1 MAVKASRRDLLRLGC
16 GTAATLGV
24 LAAAREFA
32 SVRALAQGGPVGN
45 VAGPALSSREADG
58 ARLLKGALD
67 LHFHMDPWTP
77 GARTGQASIE
87 IVRVARAR
95 GLRGLVIKDH
105 NEPTAPLA
113 YHLRPEMP
121 GFELYGGFVLNL
133 PNGGIN
139 PAGVE
144 FMATQIAGEPGR
156 IVWMPAGD
164 TEKEVRASKNP
175 NGPFVAVSRNGELL
189 PEVKQ
194 VISIVA
200 KHGLVIASGHILP
213 EDALMVFREAKR
225 QGVQHMIATH
235 AFDLAGKMTV
245 EQMQEAAKVGAFIE
259 FDFRNTLEGGR
270 MDAIRRV
277 GPQFCFLSEF
287 WTKAGPPREY
297 GGLEG
302 VGAFAE
308 VMRAH
313 GFTDAELDLMFKD
326 NPAKAL
332 GLAAITPPL
341 GP

>member
-1 MAVKASRRDLLRLGC
+1 MSNTWNRRTLTVTFGAVVTAMGLLAFPTIG
-16 GTAATLGV
+16 AAQST
-24 LAAAREFA
+24 
-32 SVRALAQGGPVGN
+32 
-45 VAGPALSSREADG
+45 READG

-77 GARTGQASIE
+77 DALNGQAGIAE
-87 IVRVARAR
+87 VRVALAR
-95 GLRGLVIKDH
+95 GMRGLLIKDH

-113 YHLRPEMP
+113 YHLRQDVP
-121 GFELYGGFVLNL
+121 GLELYGGFVLNL

-144 FMATQIAGEPGR
+144 FMATKIKGEPGR

-164 TEKEVRASKNP
+164 GEKEVRESRNP
-175 NGPFVAVSRNGELL
+175 NRPYVAVSRNGELL

-194 VISIVA
+194 VISIIA
-200 KHGLVIASGHILP
+200 KHGLTLASGHIAA
-213 EDALMVFREAKR
+213 EEALMTFREAKR

-235 AFDLAGKMTV
+235 AFDLAGKMTI
-245 EQMQEAAKVGAFIE
+245 EQMQEAAKLGAYIE

-270 MDAIRRV
+270 MDAIRKV

-287 WTKAGPPREY
+287 WTKVTAPKVY
-297 GGLEG
+297 GGLDG

-308 VMRAH
+308 AMRAH
-313 GFTDAELDLMFKD
+313 GFANQELDLMFKE

-332 GLAAITPPL
+332 GLKATP
-341 GP
+341 

>member
-1 MAVKASRRDLLRLGC
+1 MSLTWKSRAFGIAFAAVVTALGLLANPGV
-16 GTAATLGV
+16 GAA
-24 LAAAREFA
+24 
-32 SVRALAQGGPVGN
+32 Q
-45 VAGPALSSREADG
+45 SSREADG

-77 GARTGQASIE
+77 GALNGQAGIAD
-87 IVRVARAR
+87 VRVARAR
-95 GLRGLVIKDH
+95 GMRGLVIKDH

-113 YHLRPEMP
+113 YHLRQDIP
-121 GFELYGGFVLNL
+121 GIELYGGFVLNL

-144 FMATQIAGEPGR
+144 FMATKVKGEPGR

-164 TEKEVRASKNP
+164 TAKEVRASKNP
-175 NGPFVAVSRNGELL
+175 NGPFVAVSRDGELL

-194 VISIVA
+194 VIAIIA
-200 KHGLVIASGHILP
+200 KHGLVLASGHIP
-213 EDALMVFREAKR
+213 AEEALLLFREAKR

-245 EQMQEAAKVGAFIE
+245 EQMQEAAKLGAFIE
-259 FDFRNTLEGGR
+259 FDYRNTLEDGR
-270 MDAIRRV
+270 MDAIRKV
-277 GPQFCFLSEF
+277 GPQYCFLSEF
-287 WTKAGPPREY
+287 WTKVSAPKEY

-308 VMRAH
+308 TMRAH
-313 GFTDAELDLMFKD
+313 GFTDRELDLMFKE

-332 GLAAITPPL
+332 GLAATTVSSAP
-341 GP
+341 

>member
-1 MAVKASRRDLLRLGC
+1 MNGTSKRQILG
-16 GTAATLGV
+16 LGV
-24 LAAAREFA
+24 IAA
-32 SVRALAQGGPVGN
+32 VTALALIAKPLVG
-45 VAGPALSSREADG
+45 AAQSSREADG

-77 GARTGQASIE
+77 GAVTGQAGIAE
-87 IVRVARAR
+87 VRLARAR

-113 YHLRPEMP
+113 YHLRPELP
-121 GFELYGGFVLNL
+121 GIELYGGFVLNR
-133 PNGGIN
+133 PNGGVN

-144 FMATQIAGEPGR
+144 FMATQIKGEPGR
-156 IVWMPAGD
+156 IVWLPAGD
-164 TEKEVRASKNP
+164 SEKEARESKNP
-175 NGPFVAVSRNGELL
+175 NRPFVAVSKNGELL

-194 VISIVA
+194 VIAIIA
-200 KHGLVIASGHILP
+200 QHGLVLASGHIAP
-213 EDALMVFREAKR
+213 EEALMAFREGKR

-245 EQMQEAAKVGAFIE
+245 EQMQEAAKLGAFIE

-277 GPQFCFLSEF
+277 GPEFCFLSEF

-297 GGLEG
+297 AGLDG

-313 GFTDAELDLMFKD
+313 GFTDRELELMMKE

-332 GLAAITPPL
+332 GLIPVAIPPA
-341 GP
+341 P

>member
-1 MAVKASRRDLLRLGC
+1 MS
-16 GTAATLGV
+16 GTWNRGTLGMAL
-24 LAAAREFA
+24 LAA
-32 SVRALAQGGPVGN
+32 VTALGLLAKPQFGAAQ
-45 VAGPALSSREADG
+45 SSREADG

-67 LHFHMDPWTP
+67 LHFHMDPWPP
-77 GARTGQASIE
+77 GALNGQAGIAE
-87 IVRVARAR
+87 VRVARSR
-95 GLRGLVIKDH
+95 GMRGLVIKDH

-113 YHLRPEMP
+113 YHLRQEIP
-121 GFELYGGFVLNL
+121 GLELYGGFVMNL

-144 FMATQIAGEPGR
+144 FMATRIKGEPGR

-164 TEKEVRASKNP
+164 TAKEVRASKNP
-175 NGPFVAVSRNGELL
+175 NGPFVAVSHNGELL
-189 PEVKQ
+189 PEVKE

-213 EDALMVFREAKR
+213 EEALMVFREAKR

-245 EQMQEAAKVGAFIE
+245 EQMQEAAKLGAFIE

-270 MDAIRRV
+270 MDAIRKV

-287 WTKAGPPREY
+287 WTKVSAPKEY
-297 GGLEG
+297 GRLDG

-308 VMRAH
+308 AMRVH
-313 GFTDAELDLMFKD
+313 GFTDRELDLLFKE

-332 GLAAITPPL
+332 GLAPMP
-341 GP
+341 

>member
-1 MAVKASRRDLLRLGC
+1 MSGTWNRRAFGVAIMGVVTAIGLL
-16 GTAATLGV
+16 ANP
-24 LAAAREFA
+24 
-32 SVRALAQGGPVGN
+32 PVG
-45 VAGPALSSREADG
+45 AAQSSREADG

-77 GARTGQASIE
+77 GALNGQAGIAE
-87 IVRVARAR
+87 VRLARSRGMR
-95 GLRGLVIKDH
+95 GLLIKDH

-113 YHLRPEMP
+113 YHLRQEIP

-144 FMATQIAGEPGR
+144 FMATKIRGEPGR

-164 TEKEVRASKNP
+164 TEKEIRASKNP

-194 VISIVA
+194 VIAIVA

-213 EDALMVFREAKR
+213 EEALMVFREAKR

-235 AFDLAGKMTV
+235 AFDLAGKMTM
-245 EQMQEAAKVGAFIE
+245 EQMQEAAKLGAFIE
-259 FDFRNTLEGGR
+259 FDYRNTLEGGR
-270 MDAIRRV
+270 MDAIRKV
-277 GPQFCFLSEF
+277 GPQFSFLSEF
-287 WTKAGPPREY
+287 WTKVSAPKEY
-297 GGLEG
+297 GGLDG

-308 VMRAH
+308 AMRAH
-313 GFTDAELDLMFKD
+313 GFTDRELDLLVKE

-332 GLAAITPPL
+332 GLKAIP
-341 GP
+341 

>member
-1 MAVKASRRDLLRLGC
+1 MSGTWDSIIAVVTAMGLLAIPSVG
-16 GTAATLGV
+16 AA
-24 LAAAREFA
+24 
-32 SVRALAQGGPVGN
+32 Q
-45 VAGPALSSREADG
+45 SSREADG

-77 GARTGQASIE
+77 GASNGQASIAE
-87 IVRVARAR
+87 VRVARSR
-95 GLRGLVIKDH
+95 GMRGLVIKDH
-105 NEPTAPLA
+105 NAPTAPLA
-113 YHLRPEMP
+113 YHLRQEMP
-121 GFELYGGFVLNL
+121 GLELYGGFVMNL

-144 FMATQIAGEPGR
+144 FMATQIKGEPGR

-164 TEKEVRASKNP
+164 GEKEVRESKNP
-175 NGPFVAVSRNGELL
+175 NRPFVAVSRNGELL

-194 VISIVA
+194 VIAIIA
-200 KHGLVIASGHILP
+200 KHGLVLASGHIAP
-213 EDALMVFREAKR
+213 EEALMVFREAKR

-245 EQMQEAAKVGAFIE
+245 EQMQEAAKLGAFIE

-270 MDAIRRV
+270 IDAIRRV

-287 WTKAGPPREY
+287 WTKVSAPKEY

-308 VMRAH
+308 TMRAR
-313 GFTDAELDLMFKD
+313 GFTDGELDLLFRE
-326 NPAKAL
+326 NPVKAL
-332 GLAAITPPL
+332 GLTATEVTS
-341 GP
+341 GR

>member
-1 MAVKASRRDLLRLGC
+1 MSGTWNRRPLGVALMAVVTVIGLL
-16 GTAATLGV
+16 AKP
-24 LAAAREFA
+24 
-32 SVRALAQGGPVGN
+32 PVG
-45 VAGPALSSREADG
+45 AAQSSREADG

-77 GARTGQASIE
+77 GALNGQAGIAE
-87 IVRVARAR
+87 VRVARSR
-95 GLRGLVIKDH
+95 GMRGLVIKDH

-113 YHLRPEMP
+113 YHLRQEMP
-121 GFELYGGFVLNL
+121 GFELYGGFVMNL

-144 FMATQIAGEPGR
+144 FMATKIRGEPGR

-164 TEKEVRASKNP
+164 TAKEVRASKNP
-175 NGPFVAVSRNGELL
+175 DGPFVAVSHNGELL

-213 EDALMVFREAKR
+213 EEALMVFREAKR

-245 EQMQEAAKVGAFIE
+245 EQMQEAAKLGAFIE

-270 MDAIRRV
+270 MDAIRKV

-287 WTKAGPPREY
+287 WTKVSAPKEY
-297 GGLEG
+297 GGLDG

-308 VMRAH
+308 AMRAH
-313 GFTDAELDLMFKD
+313 GFTDSELDLLFKE

-332 GLAAITPPL
+332 GLAPIP
-341 GP
+341 